1 MPTKK
6 ASPQRRAHHRED
18 ETFHAA
24 EKSYAAAM
32 TLYTRQNWA
41 KAREAFDA
49 FLKEHG
55 ENREF
60 TDISDRARTHLRV
73 CDHKLAP
80 PPAAPTGADEWLI
93 EGVGQA
99 NRGEVDAALVSLDH
113 ALAGGA
119 PAGRVYYA
127 RAAALALADR
137 TEEALA
143 DLAKALEEE
152 PNARFHS
159 LADPDFEK
167 LRETAGYVALV
178 EPPHGMYDGADY
190 DDDDDIDD
198 EEGLDDDDSS
208 GSGYE
213 PRPY

>member
-41 KAREAFDA
+41 KAREAFNV
-49 FLKEHG
+49 FLKDHG

-60 TDISDRARTHLRV
+60 TDISDRARTHLLV

-80 PPAAPTGADEWLI
+80 PPAPPTSADEWLL

-99 NRGEVDAALVSLDH
+99 NRGEIDAALVSLDH

-127 RAAALALADR
+127 RAAALALANR
-137 TEEALA
+137 AEEALA
-143 DLAKALEEE
+143 DLAKALEED

-159 LADPDFEK
+159 LADPDFES
-167 LRETAGYVALV
+167 LRETAGYVSLV
-178 EPPHGMYDGADY
+178 EPPHGTYEGGDY
-190 DDDDDIDD
+190 DDEDDVDD
-198 EEGLDDDDSS
+198 EEGLDDNDSS
-208 GSGYE
+208 GFQ